1 MNLLPQVKMVKRTSR
16 ILALLMSLIMVA
28 VMIPAM
34 AFAEDGTAA
43 GETVAARPAVD
54 KTGESGAAS
63 AESADKTGEGETA
76 VA

>member
-1 MNLLPQVKMVKRTSR
+1 
-16 ILALLMSLIMVA
+16 MSLIMAA

-43 GETVAARPAVD
+43 GETVAAGPAVD
-54 KTGESGAAS
+54 KTGESGAA
-63 AESADKTGEGETA
+63 AESAADKTGEGETA